1 MEPVCNPLM
10 KTFDEI
16 DEELAFINRVQ
27 LIAAG
32 TDYALIQFIS
42 ESPLKRRLVK
52 TIVMT
57 TAMILNTVKVLDQHL
72 SDRNGQKQ
80 VTDN

>member
-1 MEPVCNPLM
+1 MEPVRNSFM

-32 TDYALIQFIS
+32 TDYAFIQLIS
-42 ESPLKRRLVK
+42 ESPFKRRLVK
-52 TIVMT
+52 TIVMS

-80 VTDN
+80 VTDD

>member
-1 MEPVCNPLM
+1 MEPVRNPLM

-32 TDYALIQFIS
+32 TDYAFIQFIS
-42 ESPLKRRLVK
+42 ETPFKRRLVK
-52 TIVMT
+52 NIVMT
-57 TAMILNTVKVLDQHL
+57 TGMILNTVKVLDKHL

-80 VTDN
+80 VTDD